1 MEIFFGKFAT
11 KHRRSQFEN
20 SSLELRI
27 LTRGRKNEDRIL
39 DCNFAD
45 FVELQPEAGVF
56 HLLPV
61 HSSNPVPV
69 LSPVFKKHSVD
80 GMLTEL
86 ACLLLQIPFVQCLL
100 IEDVSVLNWKLKY

>member
-1 MEIFFGKFAT
+1 MVLYLT
-11 KHRRSQFEN
+11 
-20 SSLELRI
+20 ELLI
-27 LTRGRKNEDRIL
+27 LFHDEAEK
-39 DCNFAD
+39 
-45 FVELQPEAGVF
+45 AGVF

-86 ACLLLQIPFVQCLL
+86 ACLLLQMPFVQCLL
-100 IEDVSVLNWKLKY
+100 VI